1 MNWIGLWTIYK
12 KELQRTRRVLFQSVV
27 SPVITTALYFVVFG
41 SAIGSAV
48 NTIGGISYA
57 QFIVPGLIMMALLAN
72 SFSAASSGIYF
83 PKFIG
88 SIYELLSAPIS
99 FIEITAGYVLAATTR
114 ALLIGAIIFGV
125 ALFFTP
131 LPIVHP
137 WWALLFAVL
146 VSFVFALFGFVVGL
160 WASNF
165 EQLGLLPT
173 FVIAPLSFLGGVFYS
188 IDMLPPFW
196 QTVTLFNPLVYMI
209 NGLRWAFFGITDV
222 HPVWSMTVILV
233 FMAILFMIVGWIF
246 KTGYKL
252 RK

>member
-12 KELQRTRRVLFQSVV
+12 KEMQRTRRVLFQSVV

-48 NTIGGISYA
+48 DTIGGISYA

-99 FIEITAGYVLAATTR
+99 YIEITAGYVLAATTR

-137 WWALLFAVL
+137 WWALVFAVL

-222 HPVWSMTVILV
+222 HPVWSMSVILL
-233 FMAILFMIVGWIF
+233 FMAVLFVIVGWIF